1 MNQRIFTYLLLQ
13 MTTSSATA
21 CCCEKKMC
29 EENPGHII
37 TNQIC
42 IPHNLVP
49 PSGSSSSSSV
59 IGRPTQSIRIPP
71 LHHYIEQHVATTMRH
86 DAMRPHSYLRTW
98 SAVGIYGPPP
108 PTHKGHRLFQ
118 AVRVDEKVTRAAA
131 LAAAV
136 FQKHFRKLE
145 AKNHL
150 TKAKSEQLVCE

>member
-108 PTHKGHRLFQ
+108 LLIKGTDSFKPSVSMKRSHAQLHWQRQFFKNTFANL
-118 AVRVDEKVTRAAA
+118 R
-131 LAAAV
+131 
-136 FQKHFRKLE
+136 RK
-145 AKNHL
+145 
-150 TKAKSEQLVCE
+150 TT